1 MKRMLGCVIGA
12 LVALSGAADGYSYS
26 ESDWQMAFN
35 SKVTRGEVEV
45 PQPTGR
51 IDILTDEYA
60 IEVDHVRNYL
70 TGIKQALHYAAA
82 SKRKAGLALFM
93 DGAEDTAQA
102 LEAARKLCAEADVR
116 FWLINEYVSVNDLVA
131 QRGADGTA
139 VPNRTAPG
147 SAPSRTSIERGPAVE
162 KTHWLNTTGD
172 VRHNRSCRWFGNT
185 KNGRYCRPDEGR
197 PCKECGG

>member
-1 MKRMLGCVIGA
+1 MKCIRRFLAMALLGLSA
-12 LVALSGAADGYSYS
+12 VAHGQSYS
-26 ESDWQMAFN
+26 ESDWHMAFN
-35 SKVTRGEVEV
+35 SKVTRGKVEV
-45 PQPTGR
+45 KHPTGR

-70 TGIKQALHYAAA
+70 AGIKQALQYAAA
-82 SKRKAGLALFM
+82 TKRKPGLALFM

-102 LEAARKLCAEADVR
+102 LDAARKLCTESDVR

-131 QRGADGTA
+131 QKGATIPPGRTSTE
-139 VPNRTAPG
+139 TAP
-147 SAPSRTSIERGPAVE
+147 SKTTEERVQTVE
-162 KTHWLNTTGD
+162 KTHWMNTSSG

-197 PCKECGG
+197 PCKQCGG